1 MLENQAEVD
10 NPEMSIPEEAEA
22 SKTEADMTK
31 TMKFMTT
38 TEIITKIMTNAE
50 IEGGKTALTISATI
64 VLTQPIKTTK

>member
-50 IEGGKTALTISATI
+50 IEGGKTASTISATI